1 MLGASRAASVAVL
14 VGVGLAV
21 VLWEYGAVTGDEAV
35 TAADPWPVRN
45 PVWAALAAAVGVY
58 VLGLLT
64 AIAVNTERRP

>member
-1 MLGASRAASVAVL
+1 
-14 VGVGLAV
+14 
-21 VLWEYGAVTGDEAV
+21 VTGDEAV